1 MQLHEIQPIHKGA
14 NKTRRGRGGKKG
26 TYSGRGMKGQKSRS
40 GTRFQPRIRELIKK
54 YPKLRGYRAKRRVST
69 MQTINVETLEKNFGE
84 GETVSPRILV
94 EKKIVDT
101 MKGRVP
107 TVKILGRGKL
117 TRAVKIESCIVSSSA
132 KEKIEKAG
140 GSIT

>member
-1 MQLHEIQPIHKGA
+1 
-14 NKTRRGRGGKKG
+14 
-26 TYSGRGMKGQKSRS
+26 
-40 GTRFQPRIRELIKK
+40 
-54 YPKLRGYRAKRRVST
+54 